1 MAKQIAVIYAV
12 SVIIVCRYSLHY
24 TNSHLEVGIS
34 LHLLAQMF
42 LLLLLLFLVFA
53 VVVVVVA
60 VVFVLFAT
68 GTRLSIILRVKL

>member
-42 LLLLLLFLVFA
+42 LLLLLLLLSAFFFYFRIIHFL
-53 VVVVVVA
+53 
-60 VVFVLFAT
+60 
-68 GTRLSIILRVKL
+68 LSSFEV